1 MDRKVFFERK
11 KISSDT
17 KIEEKNK
24 WILSEIEKKK
34 NRECLVCACVYF
46 ECWQKKN
53 IGIERRKKTY
63 TQPITVDYRRFTQIF
78 ISDYIGL
85 AVHTFQSVEFNE
97 KRIIVRLN
105 KKADYLHQSFRFVE
119 GSNSISISEF
129 RPKEIY
135 AKIEGKMVV
144 FFLSPFIIFD
154 SWFISFVFRWLRS
167 TAKSRNIIICVFGNG
182 FIKIIA
188 LKLIRSRFFF
198 SSSSNFTAFDRQW
211 Q

>member
-1 MDRKVFFERK
+1 M
-11 KISSDT
+11 
-17 KIEEKNK
+17 
-24 WILSEIEKKK
+24 
-34 NRECLVCACVYF
+34 
-46 ECWQKKN
+46 
-53 IGIERRKKTY
+53 
-63 TQPITVDYRRFTQIF
+63 DYRRFTQIF

-144 FFLSPFIIFD
+144 FFYPHLLYSIRGLFLLY
-154 SWFISFVFRWLRS
+154 FVD
-167 TAKSRNIIICVFGNG
+167 
-182 FIKIIA
+182 
-188 LKLIRSRFFF
+188 
-198 SSSSNFTAFDRQW
+198 FDRPQNREIL
-211 Q
+211 